1 MALETD
7 CRLFVEAEKASEMAI
22 DTCVLEQKDYIVGMR
37 RYFHAHPEVSLKE
50 FKTSARIEEEL
61 DKVGIEHTRVGET
74 GVYARVVGK
83 KPVEGKAKIV
93 ALRADMDA
101 LGMDDLKNCE
111 YSSQNP
117 GFCHACG
124 HDGHTATLLAA
135 ARILKSMEND
145 FAGEVRFFF
154 QQAEEIG
161 QGARQF
167 VAAGLLEGVDRI
179 YGQHVTN
186 TLNVGQVGIV
196 AGPLNA
202 SCDFFR
208 IEVKGKGAHV
218 SMPHKGVDA
227 LYVASQIV
235 VAVQSIVARSTDPM
249 ESAVVGIGKAW
260 AGTQYN
266 IVAEE
271 AVLEGTVRTFLPE
284 VREATNRRLTDIVE
298 KTAEMLGAKASI
310 IIKNYSNPLINDADA
325 TKEAKLVAQEI
336 VGAENIITDYP
347 KSMMAEDFA
356 DYLPHCKGT
365 FVYFGT
371 HSDKPGTDRPNHNG
385 FFDIDEDGLLV
396 AYNMFVRYALH
407 VLGTK

>member
-1 MALETD
+1 
-7 CRLFVEAEKASEMAI
+7 MAI

-50 FKTSARIEEEL
+50 FKTSVRIEEEL
-61 DKVGIEHTRVGET
+61 DKVGIEHIRVGET

-83 KPVEGKAKIV
+83 KTVEGKTKIV

-208 IEVKGKGAHV
+208 IDVKGKGAHV

-235 VAVQSIVARSTDPM
+235 IAVQSIVARSTDPM
-249 ESAVVGIGKAW
+249 ESAVVGIGKAL

-284 VREATNRRLTDIVE
+284 VREATNRRLTNIVE
-298 KTAEMLGAKASI
+298 KTAEMLGANASI
-310 IIKNYSNPLINDADA
+310 VIKNYSNPLINDADA

-336 VGAENIITDYP
+336 VGAENIVTDYP

-371 HSDKPGTDRPNHNG
+371 HSNKPGTDRPNHNG
-385 FFDIDEDGLLV
+385 YFDIDEERLLV
-396 AYNMFVRYALH
+396 ACNMFVRYALYA
-407 VLGTK
+407 LGTK

>member
-1 MALETD
+1 
-7 CRLFVEAEKASEMAI
+7 MAI
-22 DTCVLEQKDYIVGMR
+22 DTCVLAQKDYIVGMR

-50 FKTSARIEEEL
+50 FQTSARIEEEL

-83 KPVEGKAKIV
+83 KVGEGKTKIV

-101 LGMDDLKNCE
+101 LGMEDLKNCE
-111 YSSQNP
+111 YSSQNS

-186 TLNVGQVGIV
+186 TLNVGQVGVV

-284 VREATNRRLTDIVE
+284 VREATNRRLSDIVE

-310 IIKNYSNPLINDADA
+310 VIKNYSNPLINDADA

-385 FFDIDEDGLLV
+385 FFDIDEVGLLV
-396 AYNMFVRYALH
+396 ACNMFVRYALY

>member
-1 MALETD
+1 
-7 CRLFVEAEKASEMAI
+7 MAI

-50 FKTSARIEEEL
+50 FKTSVRIEEEL

-83 KPVEGKAKIV
+83 KTVEGKTKIV

-235 VAVQSIVARSTDPM
+235 VTVQSIVARSTDPM

-298 KTAEMLGAKASI
+298 KTAEMLGANASI
-310 IIKNYSNPLINDADA
+310 VIKNYSNPLINDADA

-336 VGAENIITDYP
+336 VGAENIVTDYP

-371 HSDKPGTDRPNHNG
+371 HSNKPGTDRPNHNG
-385 FFDIDEDGLLV
+385 YFDIDEEGLLV
-396 AYNMFVRYALH
+396 ACNMFVRYALYA
-407 VLGTK
+407 LGTK

>member
-1 MALETD
+1 
-7 CRLFVEAEKASEMAI
+7 
-22 DTCVLEQKDYIVGMR
+22 
-37 RYFHAHPEVSLKE
+37 
-50 FKTSARIEEEL
+50 
-61 DKVGIEHTRVGET
+61 
-74 GVYARVVGK
+74 
-83 KPVEGKAKIV
+83 
-93 ALRADMDA
+93 MDA
-101 LGMDDLKNCE
+101 LGMEDLKNCE
-111 YSSQNP
+111 YSSQNL

-310 IIKNYSNPLINDADA
+310 VIKNYSNPLINDADA

-385 FFDIDEDGLLV
+385 FFDIDEEGLLV
-396 AYNMFVRYALH
+396 ACNMFVRYALY

>member
-1 MALETD
+1 
-7 CRLFVEAEKASEMAI
+7 MAI
-22 DTCVLEQKDYIVGMR
+22 DSFVLQQKDYIVGMR

-50 FKTSARIEEEL
+50 FKTAERIEQEL
-61 DKVGIEHTRVGET
+61 DALGMEHSRVGET
-74 GVYARVVGK
+74 GVYACIRGRKLVQGTTRT
-83 KPVEGKAKIV
+83 V

-101 LGMDDLKNCE
+101 LGMDDLKSCE
-111 YSSQNP
+111 YASQNQ

-124 HDGHTATLLAA
+124 HDGHTAALLGA

-154 QQAEEIG
+154 QQAEEVG

-186 TLNVGQVGIV
+186 TLNVGEIGVA

-218 SMPHKGVDA
+218 SMPHRGVDA

-249 ESAVVGIGKAW
+249 DSVVVGIGKAW

-271 AVLEGTVRTFLPE
+271 AVLEGTVRTFSE
-284 VREATNRRLTDIVE
+284 QVRAFTNKRLADIVE
-298 KTAEMLGAKASI
+298 KTAEMYGASATI
-310 IIKNYSNPLINDADA
+310 TFKNYANPLINDKTAA
-325 TKEAKLVAQEI
+325 AEVRSIAGEI
-336 VGAENIITDYP
+336 VGVDHVVGDYP

-356 DYLPHCKGT
+356 DYLPHCCGA
-365 FVYFGT
+365 FAYFGT
-371 HSDKPGTDRPNHNG
+371 HSDKPGTDSANHNG
-385 FFDIDEDGLLV
+385 HFDIDEDGLLV
-396 AYNMFVRYALH
+396 ACNMFVRYALA
-407 VLGTK
+407 VLNETTKKA

>member
-1 MALETD
+1 
-7 CRLFVEAEKASEMAI
+7 MAI
-22 DTCVLEQKDYIVGMR
+22 DTCVLAQKDYIVGMR

-50 FKTSARIEEEL
+50 FQTSARIEEEL

-83 KPVEGKAKIV
+83 KVGEGKTKIV

-101 LGMDDLKNCE
+101 LGMEDLKNCE

-186 TLNVGQVGIV
+186 TLNVGQVGVV

-310 IIKNYSNPLINDADA
+310 VIKNYSNPLINDADA

-356 DYLPHCKGT
+356 DYLPYACGT

-371 HSDKPGTDRPNHNG
+371 RSSKPGTEYSNHNG
-385 FFDIDEDGLLV
+385 HFDIDEEGLLV
-396 AYNMFVRYALH
+396 SCSLYVNYALF
-407 VLGTK
+407 VLNELQ

>member
-1 MALETD
+1 
-7 CRLFVEAEKASEMAI
+7 
-22 DTCVLEQKDYIVGMR
+22 MR
-37 RYFHAHPEVSLKE
+37 R
-50 FKTSARIEEEL
+50 SAL
-61 DKVGIEHTRVGET
+61 FLP
-74 GVYARVVGK
+74 A
-83 KPVEGKAKIV
+83 
-93 ALRADMDA
+93 
-101 LGMDDLKNCE
+101 
-111 YSSQNP
+111 
-117 GFCHACG
+117 
-124 HDGHTATLLAA
+124 
-135 ARILKSMEND
+135 
-145 FAGEVRFFF
+145 
-154 QQAEEIG
+154 AEETA
-161 QGARQF
+161 GARQF

-208 IEVKGKGAHV
+208 IDVKGKGAHV

-298 KTAEMLGAKASI
+298 KTAECSRAPTQASSSRTI
-310 IIKNYSNPLINDADA
+310 PNPLSTTRIA

-336 VGAENIITDYP
+336 VGAENIVTDYP
-347 KSMMAEDFA
+347 KSMMAEGFA

-371 HSDKPGTDRPNHNG
+371 HSNKPGTDRPNHNG
-385 FFDIDEDGLLV
+385 YFDIDEEGLLV
-396 AYNMFVRYALH
+396 ACNMFVRYALYA
-407 VLGTK
+407 LGTK

>member
-1 MALETD
+1 MD
-7 CRLFVEAEKASEMAI
+7 I

-61 DKVGIEHTRVGET
+61 DKIGVEHRRVGET
-74 GVYARVVGK
+74 GVFAFIRGK
-83 KPVEGKAKIV
+83 KKIAGKPKTV

-101 LGMDDLKNCE
+101 LGMDDLKQCE

-117 GFCHACG
+117 GCCHACG

-135 ARILKSMEND
+135 ARILKAMENE
-145 FAGEVRFFF
+145 FVGEVRFFF

-167 VAAGLLEGVDRI
+167 AAAGLLEGVDRI

-235 VAVQSIVARSTDPM
+235 VALQSIVARSTDPM

-266 IVAEE
+266 IVAED
-271 AVLEGTVRTFLPE
+271 AVLEGTVRTFSHE
-284 VREATNRRLTDIVE
+284 VREATNRRLVDIAE
-298 KTAEMLGAKASI
+298 KTAEMFGAKATVT
-310 IIKNYSNPLINDADA
+310 IKNYSNPLINDAAATEDA
-325 TKEAKLVAQEI
+325 KIVAREI
-336 VGAENIITDYP
+336 VGEENIVSDYP

-356 DYLPHCKGT
+356 DYLPHCSGT

-371 HSDKPGTDRPNHNG
+371 HSSKPGTDRPNHNG
-385 FFDIDEDGLLV
+385 YFDIDEDGLLV
-396 AYNMFVRYALH
+396 ACNLFVRYALH
-407 VLGTK
+407 VLNSAA

>member
-1 MALETD
+1 
-7 CRLFVEAEKASEMAI
+7 MAI

-50 FKTSARIEEEL
+50 FKTSVRIEEEL

-83 KPVEGKAKIV
+83 KTVEGKTKIV

-208 IEVKGKGAHV
+208 IDVKGKGAHV

-298 KTAEMLGAKASI
+298 KTAEMLGANASI
-310 IIKNYSNPLINDADA
+310 VIKNYSNPLINDADA

-336 VGAENIITDYP
+336 VGAENIVTDYP

-371 HSDKPGTDRPNHNG
+371 HSNKPGTDRPNHNG
-385 FFDIDEDGLLV
+385 YFDIDEEGLLV
-396 AYNMFVRYALH
+396 SCSLYVNYALF
-407 VLGTK
+407 VLNELQ

>member
-1 MALETD
+1 
-7 CRLFVEAEKASEMAI
+7 MAI
-22 DTCVLEQKDYIVGMR
+22 DTCVLAQKDYIVGMR

-50 FKTSARIEEEL
+50 FQTSARIEEEL

-83 KPVEGKAKIV
+83 KVGEGKTKIV

-101 LGMDDLKNCE
+101 LGMEDLKNCE

-186 TLNVGQVGIV
+186 TLNVGQVGVV

-310 IIKNYSNPLINDADA
+310 VIKNYSNPLINDADA

-356 DYLPHCKGT
+356 DYLPHACGT

-371 HSDKPGTDRPNHNG
+371 RSSKPGTEYSNHNG
-385 FFDIDEDGLLV
+385 HFDIDEEGLLV
-396 AYNMFVRYALH
+396 SCSLYVNYALF
-407 VLGTK
+407 VLNELQ

>member
-1 MALETD
+1 
-7 CRLFVEAEKASEMAI
+7 
-22 DTCVLEQKDYIVGMR
+22 
-37 RYFHAHPEVSLKE
+37 
-50 FKTSARIEEEL
+50 
-61 DKVGIEHTRVGET
+61 
-74 GVYARVVGK
+74 
-83 KPVEGKAKIV
+83 
-93 ALRADMDA
+93 
-101 LGMDDLKNCE
+101 
-111 YSSQNP
+111 
-117 GFCHACG
+117 
-124 HDGHTATLLAA
+124 
-135 ARILKSMEND
+135 MEND

-186 TLNVGQVGIV
+186 TLNVGQVGVV

-298 KTAEMLGAKASI
+298 KTAEMLGAKTSI
-310 IIKNYSNPLINDADA
+310 VIKNYSNPLINDADA

-385 FFDIDEDGLLV
+385 FFDIDEEGLLV
-396 AYNMFVRYALH
+396 ACNMFVRYALYA
-407 VLGTK
+407 LGTK

>member
-1 MALETD
+1 
-7 CRLFVEAEKASEMAI
+7 MAI

-50 FKTSARIEEEL
+50 FKTSVRIEEEL

-83 KPVEGKAKIV
+83 KVGEGKAKIV

-101 LGMDDLKNCE
+101 LGMEDLKNCE

-186 TLNVGQVGIV
+186 TLNVGQVGVV

-310 IIKNYSNPLINDADA
+310 VIKNYSNPLINDADA

-356 DYLPHCKGT
+356 DYLEKCPGAFF
-365 FVYFGT
+365 FVGSGDGS
-371 HSDKPGTDRPNHNG
+371 HREAGHGDGPCLLHNSSY
-385 FFDIDEDGLLV
+385 D
-396 AYNMFVRYALH
+396 YNDACLPIAASVFARVTENYL
-407 VLGTK
+407 K

>member
-1 MALETD
+1 
-7 CRLFVEAEKASEMAI
+7 
-22 DTCVLEQKDYIVGMR
+22 
-37 RYFHAHPEVSLKE
+37 
-50 FKTSARIEEEL
+50 
-61 DKVGIEHTRVGET
+61 
-74 GVYARVVGK
+74 
-83 KPVEGKAKIV
+83 
-93 ALRADMDA
+93 
-101 LGMDDLKNCE
+101 
-111 YSSQNP
+111 
-117 GFCHACG
+117 
-124 HDGHTATLLAA
+124 
-135 ARILKSMEND
+135 
-145 FAGEVRFFF
+145 
-154 QQAEEIG
+154 
-161 QGARQF
+161 
-167 VAAGLLEGVDRI
+167 
-179 YGQHVTN
+179 
-186 TLNVGQVGIV
+186 
-196 AGPLNA
+196 
-202 SCDFFR
+202 
-208 IEVKGKGAHV
+208 
-218 SMPHKGVDA
+218 MPHKGVDA

-298 KTAEMLGAKASI
+298 KTAEMLGANASI
-310 IIKNYSNPLINDADA
+310 VIKNYSNPLINDADA

-336 VGAENIITDYP
+336 VGAENIVTDYP

-396 AYNMFVRYALH
+396 ACNMFVRYALH